1 MGRLAPTH
9 SRLSFNDLCKEAFAS
24 GLHPWEFYEYTLYE
38 YLLRREGMQ
47 LRRRRELQEDY
58 RHVQMLA
65 YYSILPWLPQ
75 AARKKP
81 IDEIVPNLYEERKS
95 GDAKQRYKNLF
106 EQYRQ
111 AGLINGG
118 QRNQNNDRG

>member
-1 MGRLAPTH
+1 
-9 SRLSFNDLCKEAFAS
+9 
-24 GLHPWEFYEYTLYE
+24 
-38 YLLRREGMQ
+38 
-47 LRRRRELQEDY
+47 
-58 RHVQMLA
+58 MLA